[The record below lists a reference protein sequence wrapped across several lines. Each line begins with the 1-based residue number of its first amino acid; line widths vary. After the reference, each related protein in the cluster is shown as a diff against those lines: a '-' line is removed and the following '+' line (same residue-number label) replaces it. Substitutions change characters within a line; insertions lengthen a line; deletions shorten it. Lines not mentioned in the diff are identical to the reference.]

1 MRKWLLV
8 CMSLILVVGVG
19 AFGAVK
25 NPGTL
30 VHLWTSD
37 LRTMDPAY
45 VASTPGSYAPFNLHD
60 RLLNYKGEAFSEFIP
75 GIASVVPSVENGLI
89 TQGADGRVFYT
100 FPIQEG
106 VYCHKVGVRA
116 ADGSIEWKYYDELSA
131 AERKDIVP
139 GYGEITADDVKY
151 SLMRAMLLGFS
162 WMANAITAM
171 MTGNEYPDVEAMALA
186 LSGGESL
193 DDVDDATLIQVHD
206 ILSEKITVRDGTVEI
221 VLDKPFPATLGI
233 LALPFGASIL
243 DKEWAVDQ
251 GAWPGTAD
259 TWIDYFKPALE
270 ENPLF
275 AVENGSGPFMLE
287 EWNRAEKKATFKR
300 FEGYFR
306 GAAKLERV
314 ILRSVTEWTTRLL
327 QLEAGDADVVAAPV
341 EFLDEVE
348 AKEGIKVLRGLPMV
362 STTNIF
368 FLWPVRDSG
377 NAALGS
383 GQLDGE
389 GIPPDFFADIDAR
402 KGFCYSMDY
411 NALIEQIN
419 LGNTIQ
425 AHGPTVKGIMGYRE
439 DSPVYSYDPEKA
451 AEHFKKAWNGEV
463 WEKGFKLTAYYIA
476 GITRWQSALQVLQQ
490 NLAMINP
497 KFKIDIQGVQ
507 WSAFSDLL
515 WGGDEPGAALIVCNW
530 GPDYSDPGG
539 PLGAASYYLD
549 VNGAVAGFSGDGYRQ
564 LITEKFQPLLDQAW
578 AMVDP
583 AEREP
588 IYAQLQ
594 AMSHEYAT
602 SLFMWQDY
610 TYAVMRDWVHGY
622 THNAITYGAWYY
634 YPMSKEE

>member
-1 MRKWLLV
+1 MRRWLFLSLV
-8 CMSLILVVGVG
+8 LLLIAGVTALG
-19 AFGAVK
+19 EVK

-30 VHLWTSD
+30 VFLWTSD

-45 VASTPGSYAPFNLHD
+45 VASTPGSYAPFNLYD
-60 RLLNYKGEAFSEFIP
+60 RLLNYKGESIDEFIP
-75 GIASVVPSVENGLI
+75 GIASVVPSVENALI
-89 TQGADGRVFYT
+89 TQAPDGRVFYT

-106 VYCHKVGVRA
+106 VYCHQVGVRA

-131 AERKDIVP
+131 AERKNIVP
-139 GYGEITADDVKY
+139 GFGEITAGDVKY

-171 MTGNEYPDVEAMALA
+171 MTGNDYPDVEAMALA
-186 LSGGESL
+186 LSGAENL

-206 ILSEKITVRDGTVEI
+206 ILSEKIVVKDNTVEI

-243 DKEWAVDQ
+243 DKEWAVAQ

-259 TWIDYFKPALE
+259 TWIDYFKPTLE

-275 AVENGSGPFMLE
+275 SVENGSGPFMLE
-287 EWNRAEKKATFKR
+287 EWNRPEKKAVFKR
-300 FEGYFR
+300 FAGYFR
-306 GAAKLERV
+306 EPAKLERV
-314 ILRSVTEWTTRLL
+314 VLRSVTEWTTRLL
-327 QLEAGDADVVAAPV
+327 QLEAGDADVIATPV

-348 AKEGIKVLRGLPMV
+348 AMEGVQVLRGLPMV
-362 STTNIF
+362 STTNTF
-368 FLWPVRDSG
+368 FLWPVRNSG

-383 GQLDGE
+383 GKLDGE
-389 GIPPDFFADIDAR
+389 GIPPDFFADIDVR

-411 NALIEQIN
+411 GVLIEQIH
-419 LGNTIQ
+419 LGNTLQ
-425 AHGPTVKGIMGYRE
+425 ARGPTVKGIMGYRE

-451 AEHFKKAWNGEV
+451 AEHFKKAYNGEL
-463 WEKGFKLTAYYIA
+463 WEKGFKLTGYYIA
-476 GITRWQSALQVLQQ
+476 GITTWQSALQVLQQ

-549 VNGAVAGFSGDGYRQ
+549 VNGAVAGFAGDGYRQ

-583 AEREP
+583 AQREP

-602 SLFMWQDY
+602 TLFMWQDY
-610 TYAVMRDWVHGY
+610 TYVVARDWVKGY
-622 THNAITYGAWYY
+622 THNAITYGAWYF
-634 YPMSKEE
+634 YPISKEE